1 MLASAEVKSRKVMA
15 LRSRSHEAV
24 KEMVQ
29 SIIDNDD
36 VSDPFYVLDLGVV
49 VDLWHKWQE
58 ALPTVCPFYAVKCN
72 PEPALLSALATLGSG
87 FDCASR
93 VEIEAIL
100 KLGVS
105 PDRIVYANPCK
116 AVTHLKY
123 AASVG
128 VNLTTFDSIEEVE
141 KIKKFHPRCA
151 LLLRVKVPNE
161 KAGGARIP
169 LGRKYGALPEEVEP
183 LLQAAQGSGLAVHG
197 VSFHV
202 GSSVSRSGIYASAIA
217 TVRDVF
223 DSASR
228 LGMPK
233 LSIVNIGGGFTA
245 GQLFAEAA
253 PTVRKSLKTYFPDET
268 KIFAMAEPGRYF
280 AASAFWLASCVIGK
294 RVRGEVREYWIND
307 GIHGSMSCLIH
318 DKAVITAFPL
328 ACKSHRS
335 NASCTGL
342 PRYPSTVFGPTCDAS
357 DIVLIDYLL
366 PELVVGDW
374 LVFPNMGAYA
384 AVIGTNFNGFSV
396 AAIPTYCA
404 ASLPP

>member
-1 MLASAEVKSRKVMA
+1 MATGQVIVTSSCLNNPSVNEYKCSSSALERVLASAEVKSRKVMA
-15 LRSRSHEAV
+15 LRSRSQEAV

-29 SIIDNDD
+29 SITDNDD

-128 VNLTTFDSIEEVE
+128 
-141 KIKKFHPRCA
+141 
-151 LLLRVKVPNE
+151 
-161 KAGGARIP
+161 AGGARIP

-183 LLQAAQGSGLAVHG
+183 LLQAAQESGLAVHG

-202 GSSVSRSGIYASAIA
+202 GSSVSRSGIYSSAIA

-228 LGMPK
+228 HGMPK

-253 PTVRKSLKTYFPDET
+253 STVRKSLKTYFPDET
-268 KIFAMAEPGRYF
+268 KIFAMGEPGRYF

-294 RVRGEVREYWIND
+294 RVREEVREYWIND

-396 AAIPTYCA
+396 SAIPTYCA
-404 ASLPP
+404 ASLPH

>member
-1 MLASAEVKSRKVMA
+1 MLFCSCIALLFFIPFIVTSSCLNNPSLNEYKCSSSALERVFASAEVKSRKVMA
-15 LRSRSHEAV
+15 LRSRSQEAV

-87 FDCASR
+87 FYCASR

-105 PDRIVYANPCK
+105 PDRIVYANPCN

-183 LLQAAQGSGLAVHG
+183 LLQAAQESGLAVHG

-202 GSSVSRSGIYASAIA
+202 GSSVSQAR
-217 TVRDVF
+217 
-223 DSASR
+223 SR
-228 LGMPK
+228 LLGTF
-233 LSIVNIGGGFTA
+233 SIRLLGLACPNLVLLISVAVSPRDSYLQRPRLQSESLWKHTSPTKQRFSLFCRERLLA
-245 GQLFAEAA
+245 GLLCN
-253 PTVRKSLKTYFPDET
+253 RKT
-268 KIFAMAEPGRYF
+268 
-280 AASAFWLASCVIGK
+280 GK
-294 RVRGEVREYWIND
+294 RRSE
-307 GIHGSMSCLIH
+307 GIL
-318 DKAVITAFPL
+318 D
-328 ACKSHRS
+328 
-335 NASCTGL
+335 
-342 PRYPSTVFGPTCDAS
+342 
-357 DIVLIDYLL
+357 
-366 PELVVGDW
+366 
-374 LVFPNMGAYA
+374 
-384 AVIGTNFNGFSV
+384 
-396 AAIPTYCA
+396 
-404 ASLPP
+404 